1 MIYIN
6 LIIIFIILVMI
17 HEFGHYI
24 VARFFGAKVT
34 DFSIGFGK
42 ALFKFTDKN
51 GTTWKIAPIPLGGY
65 VKIKG
70 LDSIFSNNNSKE
82 EGSFQSLSLFQK
94 ISVLL
99 AGSVFNIV
107 SCLLYTSPSPRDS

>member
-6 LIIIFIILVMI
+6 LIIVFIVLVMI

-24 VARFFGAKVT
+24 VARFFKAKVT

-42 ALFKFTDKN
+42 AIFKFTDKN

-70 LDSIFSNNNSKE
+70 LGTKDLSQFFRRQKLDVDHAIGNIFIPAI
-82 EGSFQSLSLFQK
+82 L
-94 ISVLL
+94 IS
-99 AGSVFNIV
+99 
-107 SCLLYTSPSPRDS
+107 